1 MAAWL
6 RKAGLAVVLT
16 AAAVLSFAAL
26 RDLAIAVAIDERL
39 AFLLPIAVDA
49 GAAVSCTVW
58 LSPAVRKDAR
68 RFACWLTWSLLS
80 ATVVGNAAQL
90 GMHANHISPPW
101 WVAVLV
107 GAVPPAVVGG
117 VVHLLVLDGRAEK
130 PAPKDEPTLE
140 PAVEVPVLEE
150 RKTVAPDPE
159 QVDDHGLN
167 LRWKTALPV
176 SAAPAATQP
185 KPAPRPRRQGRAID
199 AVDHDEARRLIQEE
213 GLGEVLLAREL
224 GCKKHVATALIKLYR
239 PVNGHEVHS

>member
-58 LSPAVRKDAR
+58 LAPSVRADAR

-80 ATVVGNAAQL
+80 ATVIGNAAQL
-90 GMHANHISPPW
+90 GMHANHVVPPW

-130 PAPKDEPTLE
+130 HEPVEDEKPT
-140 PAVEVPVLEE
+140 PEVV
-150 RKTVAPDPE
+150 VPDLS
-159 QVDDHGLN
+159 QVDDNGLSKF
-167 LRWKTALPV
+167 WQTAPQI
-176 SAAPAATQP
+176 SPAPTAAARP
-185 KPAPRPRRQGRAID
+185 KPARLRNKGRAID
-199 AVDHDEARRLIQEE
+199 AVDHDEARRLIQDE
-213 GLGEVLLAREL
+213 GFGAPRLMKALD
-224 GCKKHVATALIKLYR
+224 CKRHVAADLIKLYR
-239 PVNGHEVHS
+239 PVNGSKVTTS